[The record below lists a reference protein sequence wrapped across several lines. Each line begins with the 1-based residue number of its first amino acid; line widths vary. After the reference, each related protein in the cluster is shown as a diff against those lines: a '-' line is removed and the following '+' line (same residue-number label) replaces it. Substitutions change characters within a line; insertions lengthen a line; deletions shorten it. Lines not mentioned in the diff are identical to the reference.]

1 MHKAVI
7 LSIYM
12 NSIWL
17 LRAFCAPFAR
27 PLNLTLKGDK
37 ETPPSK
43 YKSREPLQLLLVLK
57 LCQLAAVIAFK
68 HAAIK

>member
-12 NSIWL
+12 HSIG
-17 LRAFCAPFAR
+17 FCAPFVR
-27 PLNLTLKGDK
+27 HLNLTLKGGK
-37 ETPPSK
+37 ETPPWK
-43 YKSREPLQLLLVLK
+43 YKCKEPLQLLLVLK

>member
-1 MHKAVI
+1 
-7 LSIYM
+7 M

-17 LRAFCAPFAR
+17 LRAFCAPF
-27 PLNLTLKGDK
+27 NLTLKGGK

-43 YKSREPLQLLLVLK
+43 YKTRKPLQLLLVLK
-57 LCQLAAVIAFK
+57 LCQSAAVIAFT